1 MTIPLPT
8 LPQPDAYEYLIAN
21 VWRTETHFNG
31 VKANDHRCLYSTD
44 KVHAHAAA
52 VSAAKD
58 AEIAKL
64 KTVMVAAAEEIQAYW
79 DAHCDAD
86 GYGPVNLMRR
96 LEEGIPSQYGYTAG
110 AFEQLRADNI
120 RLQNEVVG
128 PLRERVKVLE
138 DALRYAV
145 KQAPE
150 LATVPGIR
158 DTLEQKP

>member
-96 LEEGIPSQYGYTAG
+96 LEEGIPSPAPCKYLSDRAFPSESAEMRTTAG
-110 AFEQLRADNI
+110 RGIGHVFTWKSH
-120 RLQNEVVG
+120 G
-128 PLRERVKVLE
+128 VLVC
-138 DALRYAV
+138 R
-145 KQAPE
+145 
-150 LATVPGIR
+150 
-158 DTLEQKP
+158 